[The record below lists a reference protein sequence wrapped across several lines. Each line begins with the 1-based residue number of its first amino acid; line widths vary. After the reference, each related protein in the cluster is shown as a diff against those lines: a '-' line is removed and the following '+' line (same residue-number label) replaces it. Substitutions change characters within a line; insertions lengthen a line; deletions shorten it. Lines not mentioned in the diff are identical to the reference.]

1 MSIMIRKAREDD
13 FYKTFVDMQRE
24 IDNVFSAFLRG
35 GSPMAPKGCKI
46 PSVDVYENEK
56 EFVFEFELPG
66 LRKEDIKISVE
77 ENILSV
83 ESVRQETK
91 EEKDQSYYI
100 VERRMG
106 CFKRQFTLP
115 ENAKPE
121 DISAK
126 YENGLLELRLP
137 KKEKSKPRSIEVKVE

>member
-56 EFVFEFELPG
+56 EFVFEFEIG
-66 LRKEDIKISVE
+66 RAHV
-77 ENILSV
+77 
-83 ESVRQETK
+83 
-91 EEKDQSYYI
+91 
-100 VERRMG
+100 
-106 CFKRQFTLP
+106 
-115 ENAKPE
+115 
-121 DISAK
+121 
-126 YENGLLELRLP
+126 
-137 KKEKSKPRSIEVKVE
+137 